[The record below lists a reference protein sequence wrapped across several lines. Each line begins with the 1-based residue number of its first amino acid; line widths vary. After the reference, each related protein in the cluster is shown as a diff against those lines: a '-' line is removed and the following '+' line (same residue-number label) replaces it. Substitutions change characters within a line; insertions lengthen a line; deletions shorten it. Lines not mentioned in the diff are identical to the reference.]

1 MPHGQ
6 SKFRTGRTHP
16 PRLVAWA
23 VDKSAAAS
31 YDAPPQ
37 EMNRSDLS
45 QHLEATLAAI
55 PFVPADAAGHARLG
69 DWYAAAQRPVEA
81 QAQYRTALALGLKEP
96 DITRQLAEIT
106 AALAAGGLAT
116 LDHNRYARMRTL
128 AAVVGEYG
136 PGARVLDLGGGD
148 GMLASFLPGVDYVLA
163 EPGTN
168 GLSAQ
173 GLPFDAGAFDLVLC
187 CHVLEHIPAPERDAF
202 LARLCELAGREL
214 VLLNPFRPD
223 DTDPA
228 DGDPWLELVWQIT
241 AAPWAAEHLACGFPT
256 LGEVQRFA
264 AERGYD
270 CRCTPN
276 GTRAISTLHVLLGHY
291 AHQAGRAADLGPL
304 NLLLNGLE
312 PAALDSPRL
321 PTAWLVRIGTGG
333 GQKDGSR

>member
-1 MPHGQ
+1 MDRPD
-6 SKFRTGRTHP
+6 P
-16 PRLVAWA
+16 
-23 VDKSAAAS
+23 
-31 YDAPPQ
+31 
-37 EMNRSDLS
+37 S
-45 QHLEATLAAI
+45 QHPEATVAAI
-55 PFVPADAAGHARLG
+55 PFVPADAAAHARLG

-81 QAQYRTALALGLKEP
+81 QAQYRTALALGLEKSDIP
-96 DITRQLAEIT
+96 HQLADITAK
-106 AALAAGGLAT
+106 LAATSLAR

-148 GMLASFLPGVDYVLA
+148 GMLALFLPEAHYVLA

-173 GLPFDAGAFDLVLC
+173 GLPFAAGGFDLVLC
-187 CHVLEHIPAPERDAF
+187 CHVLEHIPAQDRDAF

-223 DTDPA
+223 EADPA
-228 DGDPWLELVWQIT
+228 GSDPWLEMVWQIT
-241 AAPWAAEHLACGFPT
+241 AAPWAAEHLACGFPA

-264 AERGYD
+264 EDRGFA

-276 GTRAISTLHVLLGHY
+276 GTRAISTLHVLLSHY
-291 AHQAGRAADLGPL
+291 AHLAGRSADLGSV

-312 PAALDSPRL
+312 PASLDSPLL
-321 PTAWLVRIGTGG
+321 PTAWLVRIKTGG
-333 GQKDGSR
+333 DQKDGSP